1 VEKVSGIRFI
11 SGRWDDMR
19 CGNWYIK
26 GVNNPIIKWEGEQ
39 LWKKPSSVLL
49 CVVLCA
55 WGEALVEVVYY
66 QLSDDCDNLL
76 NKWTVNFNYVGKM
89 CENIGIGC

>member
-39 LWKKPSSVLL
+39 L
-49 CVVLCA
+49 
-55 WGEALVEVVYY
+55 
-66 QLSDDCDNLL
+66 
-76 NKWTVNFNYVGKM
+76 
-89 CENIGIGC
+89 